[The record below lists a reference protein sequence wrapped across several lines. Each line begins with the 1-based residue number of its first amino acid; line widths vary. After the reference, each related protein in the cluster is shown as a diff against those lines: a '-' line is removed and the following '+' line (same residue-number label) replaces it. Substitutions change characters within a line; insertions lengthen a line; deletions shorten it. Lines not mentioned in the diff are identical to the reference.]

1 MHGLSEFLRSG
12 GLGVRS
18 RADRPGDVDCD
29 HVGAVGGHFHRNGT
43 ADAARCTGDNGDFA
57 VQRGAAARTH
67 RAGRHAGSHPTASPE
82 GKKAVTQDQVGGGK
96 DRDPNNF
103 ANNPDR
109 AAAAGHKGG
118 KHSHDR
124 D

>member
-1 MHGLSEFLRSG
+1 MANTHSSSDKHSG
-12 GLGVRS
+12 S
-18 RADRPGDVDCD
+18 PA
-29 HVGAVGGHFHRNGT
+29 N
-43 ADAARCTGDNGDFA
+43 
-57 VQRGAAARTH
+57 QK
-67 RAGRHAGSHPTASPE
+67 ASPE
-82 GKKAVTQDQVGGGK
+82 GKKGVTQEQVGSGK
-96 DRDPNNF
+96 EHDPDNF